1 MLCPVLKYRLPLGI
15 LLIATLV
22 GLLWLDETL
31 AGKALP
37 SPILGQTV
45 VPPGLVIF
53 TVMLPISFM
62 AARELGRIMRE
73 KGIHAQTGLTC
84 GAALTGLIATSAV
97 PRSIP
102 ADHGASIVASAAI
115 VVMLASLVYYSRRQ
129 NTQGVVAAAGGTLL
143 SFTYLGLMFG
153 CILTIRRDH
162 SAWLLLWI
170 LVVTKACDTGAY
182 FTGRAVGR
190 HKLIPWLSPGKTWE
204 GLAGGI
210 VFAATVAVLGV
221 LVLRKALPDEP
232 LPSEWEAAVVGA
244 CCAVVGQ
251 LGDLMMSLFKRDA
264 GRKDSG
270 HSLPGFGGVLDVL
283 DSPLLVMP
291 FAVWWLR
298 WFVER

>member
-22 GLLWLDETL
+22 SLLWLDERL
-31 AGKALP
+31 AGAALA
-37 SPILGQTV
+37 SPILGQSEI
-45 VPPGLVIF
+45 PPGLVIF
-53 TVMLPISFM
+53 IVMLPISFM

-84 GAALTGLIATSAV
+84 AAALVGLIASAAV

-102 ADHGASIVASAAI
+102 GDHGASIVASAAI
-115 VVMLASLVYYSRRQ
+115 VVMIGSLLYYSRRQ

-162 SAWLLLWI
+162 SAWILLWI

-182 FTGRAVGR
+182 FTGRAIGR

-204 GLAGGI
+204 GLGGG
-210 VFAATVAVLGV
+210 VALAAAAAVLGV
-221 LVLRKALPDEP
+221 LVLREVLPGDP
-232 LPSEWEAAVVGA
+232 LPELWQAALAGA

-251 LGDLMMSLFKRDA
+251 MGDLLMSLFKRDA

-270 HSLPGFGGVLDVL
+270 RSLPGFGGVLDVL